1 MTWTAWE
8 VIANLMATVSV
19 ILAARNNVHLW
30 WTGII
35 GSAVFCWV
43 FTDANLYAD
52 ATLQVFFIVT
62 SVIGWRAWL
71 RDQNGQPTPLPVTRT
86 PVRLLAAMI
95 VAAVPAVLGYAYL
108 LHRYT
113 NAYAPFIDAFVLGAS
128 VVATYLLMYRRVET
142 WPVWLLVNTVS
153 VPLFWSRGL
162 QLTAITYALYWC
174 NAWHGWWKW
183 RQEVEQPT
191 RIGRPVQQPSA

>member
-1 MTWTAWE
+1 MSWTNAE

-19 ILAARNNVHLW
+19 LLAARNNVHLW

-43 FTDANLYAD
+43 FADANLYAD

-71 RDQNGQPTPLPVTRT
+71 NDQIDASQPLPVSKTRSST
-86 PVRLLAAMI
+86 LALMI
-95 VAAVPAVLGYAYL
+95 AGAVPAVLGYAYV

-113 NAYAPFIDAFVLGAS
+113 DAYAPFIDACVLGSS
-128 VVATYLLMYRRVET
+128 VVATYLLMYRRIET

-162 QLTAITYALYWC
+162 QLTAITYGLYWC

-183 RQEVEQPT
+183 NNELGHRKPAA
-191 RIGRPVQQPSA
+191 GPVSRVQA